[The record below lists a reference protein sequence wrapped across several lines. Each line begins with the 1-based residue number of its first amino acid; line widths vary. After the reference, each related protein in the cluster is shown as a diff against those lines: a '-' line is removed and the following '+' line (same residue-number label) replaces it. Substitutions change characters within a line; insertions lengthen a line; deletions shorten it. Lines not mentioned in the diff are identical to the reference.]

1 MCKYEKGD
9 EVFYQSPTDGLCITG
24 EIEVAYVENGVCM
37 YGIHNPIHGYEAVS
51 EIAIKYLVSG
61 HQVTFV
67 ILNAQKAIS
76 GPF

>member
-1 MCKYEKGD
+1 MCKYETGD

-24 EIEVAYVENGVCM
+24 DIEVTYVEKGVCM
-37 YGIHNPIHGYEAVS
+37 YGIHNPIHGYEAVP
-51 EIAIKYLVSG
+51 EIAIKYLVSV